1 MEFSIVTI
9 TAKSILAPS
18 VVVLDPRF
26 NDYQELA
33 ASAREGR
40 IQLHMRSS
48 GAEGLAIA
56 KRRTVDA
63 WLVAADLDD
72 MSGTDFV
79 RLLRS
84 QLEVSKATDSEGGEQ
99 RVAIISEVAGRPGH
113 WEATEH
119 GADTTMAKP
128 ISMTDLERFLE
139 MTPAEREMILP
150 GRDLARSILTLP
162 VSMGAAVVSL
172 AVVMLG

>member
-1 MEFSIVTI
+1 MVMP
-9 TAKSILAPS
+9 TAKALQAPS
-18 VVVLDPRF
+18 VVVVDPRF
-26 NDYQELA
+26 EAYGELVE
-33 ASAREGR
+33 SARSGR
-40 IQLHMRSS
+40 ISLHMRSS
-48 GAEGLAIA
+48 GSEGLTLARKHA
-56 KRRTVDA
+56 VDA

-72 MSGTDFV
+72 MSGLDFV
-79 RLLRS
+79 ELLRS
-84 QLEVSKATDSEGGEQ
+84 HLESSKATDSEGGEQ
-99 RVAIISEVAGRPGH
+99 RVAIVSEVPGKPGH

-119 GADTTMAKP
+119 GADHSMVKP
-128 ISMTDLERFLE
+128 ISMADLENFLE

>member
-1 MEFSIVTI
+1 MVMPA
-9 TAKSILAPS
+9 AKALQAPS
-18 VVVLDPRF
+18 VVVVDPRF
-26 NDYQELA
+26 EAYGELVE
-33 ASAREGR
+33 SARTGR
-40 IQLHMRSS
+40 IRLHMRSS
-48 GAEGLAIA
+48 GAEGLALA
-56 KRRTVDA
+56 RKRNVDA

-72 MSGTDFV
+72 MSGLDFV
-79 RLLRS
+79 ELLRS
-84 QLEVSKATDSEGGEQ
+84 RLESSKATDSEGGEQ
-99 RVAIISEVAGRPGH
+99 RVAIVSEVPGKPGH

-119 GADTTMAKP
+119 GADHSMVKP
-128 ISMTDLERFLE
+128 ISMADLESFLE

>member
-1 MEFSIVTI
+1 VVTA
-9 TAKSILAPS
+9 TAKSVLAPS

-26 NDYQELA
+26 DDYQELT

-40 IQLHMRSS
+40 ILLHMRSS

-56 KRRTVDA
+56 KRRSVDA

-79 RLLRS
+79 DLLRT
-84 QLEVSKATDSEGGEQ
+84 QLEASKATDSEGGQQ
-99 RVAIISEVAGRPGH
+99 RVAIVSEVAGRPGH

-119 GADTTMAKP
+119 GADHSMVKP
-128 ISMTDLERFLE
+128 ISMNDLERFLE
-139 MTPAEREMILP
+139 MTPAEREMTLP

-162 VSMGAAVVSL
+162 VSMGAAVASL
-172 AVVMLG
+172 AVLMLG

>member
-1 MEFSIVTI
+1 M
-9 TAKSILAPS
+9 
-18 VVVLDPRF
+18 VVLDPRF
-26 NDYQELA
+26 DAYPELVE
-33 ASAREGR
+33 SARAGR
-40 IQLHMRSS
+40 LRLHMRSS
-48 GAEGLAIA
+48 GEEGLAFA
-56 KRRTVDA
+56 KKQPVDA
-63 WLVAADLDD
+63 WLIATDLDD

-79 RLLRS
+79 HLLRS

-119 GADTTMAKP
+119 GADTAMVKP
-128 ISMTDLERFLE
+128 ISMSDLERFLE

-162 VSMGAAVVSL
+162 VSMGAAVASL
-172 AVVMLG
+172 AVIMLG

>member
-1 MEFSIVTI
+1 MVQKATSITV
-9 TAKSILAPS
+9 PN

-26 NDYQELA
+26 DDYQELA

-40 IQLHMRSS
+40 ILLHMRSS

-56 KRRTVDA
+56 KRRSVDA
-63 WLVAADLDD
+63 WLVAADLND
-72 MSGTDFV
+72 MSGLDFV
-79 RLLRS
+79 DLLRS
-84 QLEVSKATDSEGGEQ
+84 QLEASNATDTEGGEQ
-99 RVAIISEVAGRPGH
+99 RVAIISEVPGRPGH

-119 GADTTMAKP
+119 GADTTMVKP
-128 ISMTDLERFLE
+128 ISMSDLERFLE

-162 VSMGAAVVSL
+162 VSMGAAVASL
-172 AVVMLG
+172 AVIMLG

>member
-1 MEFSIVTI
+1 MVHHA
-9 TAKSILAPS
+9 TAIAAPS

-26 NDYQELA
+26 DAYHELA

-40 IQLHMRSS
+40 ILLHIRSS

-56 KRRTVDA
+56 KRRSVDA

-72 MSGTDFV
+72 MSGLDFV
-79 RLLRS
+79 DLLRS
-84 QLEVSKATDSEGGEQ
+84 HLEVSKATDSEGGEQ
-99 RVAIISEVAGRPGH
+99 RVAIISEVPGRPGH

-119 GADTTMAKP
+119 AADHTMVKP
-128 ISMTDLERFLE
+128 ISMSDLERFLE
-139 MTPAEREMILP
+139 MTPAERDMILP

-162 VSMGAAVVSL
+162 VSMGAAVASL
-172 AVVMLG
+172 AVIALG

>member
-1 MEFSIVTI
+1 MVHHATSIST
-9 TAKSILAPS
+9 PN

-26 NDYQELA
+26 DDYQELA

-40 IQLHMRSS
+40 ILLHIRSS

-56 KRRTVDA
+56 KRRSVDA

-72 MSGTDFV
+72 MSGLDFV
-79 RLLRS
+79 DLLRN
-84 QLEVSKATDSEGGEQ
+84 QLEATKATDTEGGAQ
-99 RVAIISEVAGRPGH
+99 RVAIISEVPGRPGH

-119 GADTTMAKP
+119 GADHTMVKP
-128 ISMTDLERFLE
+128 ISMSDLERFLE

-162 VSMGAAVVSL
+162 VSMGAAVASL
-172 AVVMLG
+172 AVIMLG

>member
-1 MEFSIVTI
+1 MVTPI
-9 TAKSILAPS
+9 AKSLLAPS

-26 NDYQELA
+26 DAYHELA

-40 IQLHMRSS
+40 ILLHIRSS

-56 KRRTVDA
+56 KRRSIDA

-79 RLLRS
+79 HLLRS
-84 QLEVSKATDSEGGEQ
+84 HLEATKTTDSEGGEQ
-99 RVAIISEVAGRPGH
+99 RVAIISEVPGRPGH

-119 GADTTMAKP
+119 GADTTMVKP
-128 ISMTDLERFLE
+128 ISMSDLERFLE

-162 VSMGAAVVSL
+162 VSMGAAVASL
-172 AVVMLG
+172 AVIMLG